1 MPLDISITGAG
12 PTDAGDA
19 RSWGVNLDAVLSA
32 PDARCFL
39 AHQDGMCVGAAVV
52 ENIERVTLTYL
63 KAASDEIAETL
74 VNRCVS
80 WAGPGMDLWRG
91 SGPGICYSHDFFS
104 VIGFAQ
110 AQSGWVRP
118 CAAAPAIV
126 INLAAGRA
134 VKPVWINRQGT
145 ITYDIGQDEF
155 VKIGVLS
162 SDFCPENIAQRLEWL
177 AHYVTVPLPLG
188 HGHDGANVWL
198 HTLGVPGFSA
208 IEDRFR
214 QSSAIVTEL
223 GRSLRRFHD
232 VLPVAQCPWLCEDA
246 QSLPARFTPDLV
258 VCHGD
263 AANPNWVLNAQGEG
277 IGAIDVGA
285 CGVGDRWYDLADA
298 IRSLARNFATVPNC
312 PQLFLDAYGIE
323 LDQAKLEY
331 FSS

>member
-12 PTDAGDA
+12 PTDAGAA
-19 RSWGVNLDAVLSA
+19 RSWGVDLDDVLTA
-32 PDARCFL
+32 HDARCFL
-39 AHQDGMCVGAAVV
+39 AEQDGHCVGAAVV
-52 ENIERVTLTYL
+52 ENLGRITLTHL
-63 KAASDEIAETL
+63 DAVSDDIAETL
-74 VNRCVS
+74 VNRCIT
-80 WAGPGMDLWRG
+80 WAGPGLDLWRG
-91 SGPGICYSHDFFS
+91 DGPGVRYPHEFFAA
-104 VIGFAQ
+104 IGFAQ

-118 CAAAPAIV
+118 CATAPAIV

-155 VKIGVLS
+155 VKIGPLHT
-162 SDFCPENIAQRLEWL
+162 DFCPETITQRLEWL
-177 AHYVTVPLPLG
+177 THYVTVPLPLG
-188 HGHDGANVWL
+188 YGHDGAHVWL

-208 IEDRFR
+208 IEDRFGH
-214 QSSAIVTEL
+214 SSAIIAEL
-223 GRSLRRFHD
+223 GRSLRHFHD

-246 QSLPARFTPDLV
+246 QSLPRQFTPDLV

-263 AANPNWVLNAQGEG
+263 AANPNWVFNAQGEG

-298 IRSLARNFATVPNC
+298 IRSLTRNFEAVPNRT
-312 PQLFLDAYGIE
+312 QIFLDAYGIE
-323 LDQAKLEY
+323 LDEAKLEY